1 VWRVFGPADYSRGAR
16 SGGTLKGRLGVQARI
31 PGRVEGQIGNAPG
44 NKTRPFWSKSPWSC
58 ATAGFGVQPC
68 AMTGGEPGPNLNRP
82 TSRLSSGV
90 LSAELPRLI
99 IHSPGAGGQSM
110 SNCSAIF

>member
-1 VWRVFGPADYSRGAR
+1 MWRVFGSADYGRGAR

-68 AMTGGEPGPNLNRP
+68 AMTGGEPGPNLNHRP
-82 TSRLSSGV
+82 HAYPAACYPLSYH
-90 LSAELPRLI
+90 A
-99 IHSPGAGGQSM
+99 
-110 SNCSAIF
+110 